1 MSAFKNNF
9 EKYGAYPFE
18 NIKIIKSGLW

>member
-9 EKYGAYPFE
+9 CGC
-18 NIKIIKSGLW
+18 W